1 MDNAAHPHE
10 STSEACTLL
19 PPRILVDGYNLS
31 LPRGSGI
38 ATYAR
43 NVCAVVA
50 EAGYRLDLLY
60 DPDTAEPCD
69 RKGAGSTAS
78 SFWRA
83 VLRRIDLTSSTVAGI
98 PPPLERQLDLGG
110 RHHAAARTI
119 AVRNVFRNARAL
131 FRLFGRPQIVRLAE
145 PPALAHFTCPM
156 PVAIR
161 GARHLTTI
169 HDLIP
174 LLIPGSIGTGR
185 AYLERLFAWTV
196 QHSDHIVT
204 VSEHSRQHIITR
216 LGVHPDKVTNTYQS
230 IEIDSSH
237 FYNNLDEISKKISQ
251 KYNLDFRSY
260 FLYYG
265 AIEPKKNIL
274 RLVEAYRSIPE
285 IETPLVI
292 VAGRSWHMDE
302 AAQLIAHNLRQGQTG
317 PGILVIPFLPQSDLF
332 ELIRC
337 ARAIVFPSI
346 AEGFGLPILEG
357 FTLGTPVLTAQGGA
371 TGEIASD
378 AAVLVDPFDV
388 RSIAAGL
395 SLIDREPALRE
406 TLALRGSRRARDFS
420 PERHAE
426 RLGKVYDMVLSQP
439 RYDRTR
445 TPQQPR
451 MMPPAAVIMN
461 KD

>member
-1 MDNAAHPHE
+1 MDNAAHPDD
-10 STSEACTLL
+10 SLSEVRNLS

-50 EAGYRLDLLY
+50 GAGYRLDLLY
-60 DPDTAEPCD
+60 DPDTAESWD
-69 RKGAGSTAS
+69 GKGGGSTAS

-83 VLRRIDLTSSTVAGI
+83 VRRIDLASSTIAGI
-98 PPPLERQLDLGG
+98 PPPLEGQLGLGEQQ
-110 RHHAAARTI
+110 HASVRTI
-119 AVRNVFRNARAL
+119 AVRNVFRNGRAP
-131 FRLFGRPQIVRLAE
+131 FRLFSRPQVVRLAE

-156 PVAIR
+156 PITIR

-185 AYLERLFAWTV
+185 AYLKRLFAWTV
-196 QHSDHIVT
+196 RQSDHIVT
-204 VSEHSRQHIITR
+204 VSEHSRQNIITL

-237 FYNNLDEISKKISQ
+237 FPNDLEDISKKISR
-251 KYNLDFRSY
+251 KYHLQFRSY

-274 RLVEAYRSIPE
+274 RLIEAYSSIPE
-285 IETPLVI
+285 IQTPLVI

-302 AAQLIAHNLRQGQTG
+302 ATQLIANNLRHGQTG
-317 PGILVIPFLPQSDLF
+317 PGVVVIPFLPRTDLF

-371 TGEIASD
+371 TGEIAGD

-406 TLALRGSRRARDFS
+406 MLALRGSRRAQDFS
-420 PERHAE
+420 PGRHAE

-439 RYDRTR
+439 RNDSTRAPQRPRTIS
-445 TPQQPR
+445 
-451 MMPPAAVIMN
+451 PAASVMN
-461 KD
+461 EN